1 MDDLR
6 FNMMM
11 DAIKKPC
18 VLRLKLIKNK
28 KAGKALFVFEG
39 DDDYDFYH
47 HAITI
52 SGFDKEYTHINGAG
66 KNQSISLYEELYKE
80 NSDNLKNTY
89 FFVDQDYSTFCY
101 SNKNIVTLPFY
112 AIENPLSDDRVIK
125 HFIISTFKL
134 DERHSKIINSVM
146 GFYSKAKASFYSEIK
161 NISIQ
166 LYMSRIL
173 GLAIEFPSNHEL
185 FEKIEKEKVTLK
197 INEIPAITDRL
208 KKITKDEENYYKVI
222 STLDNDKLTRGKYVY
237 YFVSEW
243 LIRIKKYI
251 NSRIDSI
258 NNESAL
264 NSTSSVV
271 NEKKLSKQQYDH
283 TDLSIARLVPA
294 CMKVKELDAFLKRIN

>member
-28 KAGKALFVFEG
+28 EAGKTLFVFEG

-66 KNQSISLYEELYKE
+66 KDQSISLYKELYEE
-80 NSDNLKNTY
+80 NSDKLTNTY
-89 FFVDQDYSTFCY
+89 FFVDQDYSNFCY
-101 SNKNIVTLPFY
+101 FNKNIVTLPFY

-125 HFIISTFKL
+125 HFIVSTFKF
-134 DERHSKIINSVM
+134 DERHRKIIDSVM
-146 GFYSKAKASFYSEIK
+146 EHYTKAKVSFYSEIK
-161 NISIQ
+161 NISVQ

-173 GLAIEFPSNHEL
+173 GLGIEFPSNSDV
-185 FEKIEKEKVTLK
+185 FDKIEKDKVTLK
-197 INEIPAITDRL
+197 ISEIPFITERL
-208 KKITKDEENYYKVI
+208 KNLTKDEWNYYNVI

-251 NSRIDSI
+251 NSRIENI
-258 NNESAL
+258 NNENKL
-264 NSTSSVV
+264 NSDTPAANV
-271 NEKKLSKQQYDH
+271 KKLSKQQYDH

-294 CMKVKELDAFLKRIN
+294 CMKVKELDTFLKRIN